1 MFINFFV
8 LFISGGLEKRENTVL
23 EDFRRADTLL
33 EDRGRRTGQSGKGVV
48 EYRSRYPEDAV
59 CPFCVDNAC
68 LVAKEKG
75 LYFPCKG
82 FWFYGCTVYL
92 LETKVS

>member
-1 MFINFFV
+1 
-8 LFISGGLEKRENTVL
+8 
-23 EDFRRADTLL
+23 
-33 EDRGRRTGQSGKGVV
+33 
-48 EYRSRYPEDAV
+48 
-59 CPFCVDNAC
+59 VDNAC